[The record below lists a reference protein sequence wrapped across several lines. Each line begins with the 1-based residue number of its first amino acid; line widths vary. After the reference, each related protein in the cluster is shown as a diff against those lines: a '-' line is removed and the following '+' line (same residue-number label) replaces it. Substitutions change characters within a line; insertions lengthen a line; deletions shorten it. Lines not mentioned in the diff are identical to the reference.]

1 MIWRNFKVSFFI
13 AKYDSFFKN
22 NSYNR
27 WLNKRKDY
35 VMNYY
40 EKIKNELINNEVYK
54 KVKDYS
60 KNRSDLNTY
69 YKVGKLL
76 NDAGKSYGEGI
87 IKKYSMRLE
96 TDLGKKYNERTLRRF
111 RQFYN
116 LFNKQ
121 KWSTVSTKL
130 LWSNYVELFKMD
142 DINKINYYIKITE
155 EQNLSVRKLRDR
167 IKSREYERLDDNTK
181 EKLINKEKVNAGD
194 LIKDPIFIKNKF
206 DTGKISEKMLMS
218 FILEDIPSFLKQLG
232 EGFTFI
238 ENEYPIK
245 IGNRYNYIDMLL
257 YNIYDNCYVV
267 IELKINEIKKEHIGQ
282 VETYMNVIDKNLR
295 TINQSP
301 TIGII
306 VCKKKNGYL
315 FKYVTNKKIYER
327 EYELV

>member
-1 MIWRNFKVSFFI
+1 M
-13 AKYDSFFKN
+13 
-22 NSYNR
+22 
-27 WLNKRKDY
+27 DY
-35 VMNYY
+35 YK
-40 EKIKNELINNEVYK
+40 KIKNELINNEVYK

-87 IKKYSMRLE
+87 IKKYSDRLTKE
-96 TDLGKKYNERTLRRF
+96 LGKGYGLSNLKNMRK
-111 RQFYN
+111 FYN
-116 LFNKQ
+116 VAKSQSLIGQ
-121 KWSTVSTKL
+121 LSWTHYCIL
-130 LWSNYVELFKMD
+130 LPLN

-181 EKLINKEKVNAGD
+181 SKLINKEKVNVGD
-194 LIKDPIFIKNKF
+194 LIKDPILIRNKF
-206 DTGKISEKMLMS
+206 DTNKISEKMLLETILDNLEEFLSEFGDGYS
-218 FILEDIPSFLKQLG
+218 FIKS
-232 EGFTFI
+232 
-238 ENEYPIK
+238 EYPIK
-245 IGNRYNYIDMLL
+245 IGDRYNYIDMLL
-257 YNIYDNCYVV
+257 YNIYDNCYAV

-282 VETYMNVIDKNLR
+282 IETYMNVIDKNLK
-295 TINQSP
+295 TINQNQ

>member
-1 MIWRNFKVSFFI
+1 
-13 AKYDSFFKN
+13 
-22 NSYNR
+22 
-27 WLNKRKDY
+27 
-35 VMNYY
+35 MNYY
-40 EKIKNELINNEVYK
+40 KKIKNELINNEVYK

-87 IKKYSMRLE
+87 IKKYSDKLTKEFGR
-96 TDLGKKYNERTLRRF
+96 KYNYR
-111 RQFYN
+111 N
-116 LFNKQ
+116 LFIMRKFYIIFKDENVNAMRSQ
-121 KWSTVSTKL
+121 LSWTHYREL
-130 LWSNYVELFKMD
+130 LTLNN
-142 DINKINYYIKITE
+142 INEIKYYIKMAET
-155 EQNLSVRKLRDR
+155 QNLSYRKLRKR
-167 IKSREYERLDDNTK
+167 IKSREYERLDDKTK
-181 EKLINKEKVNAGD
+181 EKLINKEKINAGD
-194 LIKDPIFIKNKF
+194 LINDPILIRNKF
-206 DTGKISEKMLMS
+206 DTDKISEKMLMS
-218 FILEDIPSFLKQLG
+218 FILEDIPGFLKQLG

-245 IGNRYNYIDMLL
+245 IGDRYNYIDILL

-282 VETYMNVIDKNLR
+282 VEMYMNFIDKNLR
-295 TINQSP
+295 TVNQCP

-315 FKYVTNKKIYER
+315 FKYVTNENIYER

>member
-1 MIWRNFKVSFFI
+1 
-13 AKYDSFFKN
+13 
-22 NSYNR
+22 
-27 WLNKRKDY
+27 
-35 VMNYY
+35 MNYY
-40 EKIKNELINNEVYK
+40 KKIKNELINNEVNK

-87 IKKYSMRLE
+87 IKKYSDKLTKEFGR
-96 TDLGKKYNERTLRRF
+96 KYNYR
-111 RQFYN
+111 N
-116 LFNKQ
+116 LFIMRKFYIIFKDENVNALRSQ
-121 KWSTVSTKL
+121 LSWTHYREL
-130 LWSNYVELFKMD
+130 LTLNN
-142 DINKINYYIKITE
+142 INEIKYYIKIAET
-155 EQNLSVRKLRDR
+155 QNLSYRKLRKR
-167 IKSREYERLDDNTK
+167 IKSREYERLDDKTK
-181 EKLINKEKVNAGD
+181 EKLINKEKINAGD
-194 LIKDPIFIKNKF
+194 LINDPILIRNKF
-206 DTGKISEKMLMS
+206 DTDKISEKMLMS

-245 IGNRYNYIDMLL
+245 IGDRYNYIDILL

-282 VETYMNVIDKNLR
+282 IETYMNFIDKNLR
-295 TINQSP
+295 TVNQGP

-315 FKYVTNKKIYER
+315 FKYVTNEKIYER
-327 EYELV
+327 EYKLV

>member
-1 MIWRNFKVSFFI
+1 
-13 AKYDSFFKN
+13 
-22 NSYNR
+22 
-27 WLNKRKDY
+27 
-35 VMNYY
+35 MNYY
-40 EKIKNELINNEVYK
+40 KKIKNELINNEVYK

-87 IKKYSMRLE
+87 IKKYSDKLTKEFGR
-96 TDLGKKYNERTLRRF
+96 KYNYR
-111 RQFYN
+111 N
-116 LFNKQ
+116 LFIMRKFYIIFKDENVNALRSQ
-121 KWSTVSTKL
+121 LSWTHYREL
-130 LWSNYVELFKMD
+130 LTLNN
-142 DINKINYYIKITE
+142 INEMKYYIKMAE
-155 EQNLSVRKLRDR
+155 NQNLSKRKLRER
-167 IKSREYERLDDNTK
+167 IKSREYERLDDKTK
-181 EKLINKEKVNAGD
+181 EKLINKEEINAGD

-206 DTGKISEKMLMS
+206 DTGKISEKMLMP

-245 IGNRYNYIDMLL
+245 IGDRYNYIDMLL

-282 VETYMNVIDKNLR
+282 IETYMNFIDKNLR
-295 TINQSP
+295 TINQGP

-315 FKYVTNKKIYER
+315 FKYVTNENIYER

>member
-1 MIWRNFKVSFFI
+1 
-13 AKYDSFFKN
+13 
-22 NSYNR
+22 
-27 WLNKRKDY
+27 
-35 VMNYY
+35 MNYY
-40 EKIKNELINNEVYK
+40 KKIKNELINNEVYK

-87 IKKYSMRLE
+87 IKKYSDKLTKEFGR
-96 TDLGKKYNERTLRRF
+96 KYNYR
-111 RQFYN
+111 N
-116 LFNKQ
+116 LFIMRKFYIIFKDENVNALRSQ
-121 KWSTVSTKL
+121 LSWTHYREL
-130 LWSNYVELFKMD
+130 LTLNN
-142 DINKINYYIKITE
+142 INEIKYYIKIAET
-155 EQNLSVRKLRDR
+155 QNLSYRKLRER
-167 IKSREYERLDDNTK
+167 IKSREYERLDDKTK
-181 EKLINKEKVNAGD
+181 EKLINKEKINAGD
-194 LIKDPIFIKNKF
+194 LINDPILIRNKF
-206 DTGKISEKMLMS
+206 DTDKISEKMLMS

-245 IGNRYNYIDMLL
+245 IGDRYNYIDMLL

-282 VETYMNVIDKNLR
+282 VEMYMNFKYKNLR
-295 TINQSP
+295 TINQGP

-315 FKYVTNKKIYER
+315 FKFVTNENIYER

>member
-1 MIWRNFKVSFFI
+1 
-13 AKYDSFFKN
+13 
-22 NSYNR
+22 
-27 WLNKRKDY
+27 
-35 VMNYY
+35 MNYY
-40 EKIKNELINNEVYK
+40 NKIKNELINNEVYK

-87 IKKYSMRLE
+87 IKKYSDRLTKE
-96 TDLGKKYNERTLRRF
+96 LGKGYGLSNLKNMRRF
-111 RQFYN
+111 YN
-116 LFNKQ
+116 IAKSQSLIGQ
-121 KWSTVSTKL
+121 LSWTHYCIL
-130 LWSNYVELFKMD
+130 LPLN

-155 EQNLSVRKLRDR
+155 EQNLSVRKLRER
-167 IKSREYERLDDNTK
+167 IKSREYERLDDKTK
-181 EKLINKEKVNAGD
+181 EKLINKEEINAGD
-194 LIKDPIFIKNKF
+194 LIKDPILIRNKF
-206 DTGKISEKMLMS
+206 DTGKISERMLMS

-245 IGNRYNYIDMLL
+245 IGDRYNYIDMLL

-295 TINQSP
+295 TINQGPS
-301 TIGII
+301 IGII

-315 FKYVTNKKIYER
+315 FKYVTNENIYER
-327 EYELV
+327 EYKLV

>member
-1 MIWRNFKVSFFI
+1 
-13 AKYDSFFKN
+13 
-22 NSYNR
+22 
-27 WLNKRKDY
+27 
-35 VMNYY
+35 MNYY

-60 KNRSDLNTY
+60 KNKNDLNTY

-87 IKKYSMRLE
+87 IKKYSNRLTKE
-96 TDLGKKYNERTLRRF
+96 LGKGYGLSNLKNMRRF
-111 RQFYN
+111 YN
-116 LFNKQ
+116 IAKSQ
-121 KWSTVSTKL
+121 TVSDL
-130 LWSNYVELFKMD
+130 LSWSHYVEILKID
-142 DINKINYYIKITE
+142 DINKINYYVRITA
-155 EQNLSVRKLRDR
+155 EQNLSVRKLRQR
-167 IKSREYERLDDNTK
+167 IKSREYERLDDKTK

-245 IGNRYNYIDMLL
+245 IGDRYNYIDMLL
-257 YNIYDNCYVV
+257 YNINDNCYVV

-282 VETYMNVIDKNLR
+282 IETYMNFIDKNLR
-295 TINQSP
+295 TINQGP

>member
-1 MIWRNFKVSFFI
+1 
-13 AKYDSFFKN
+13 
-22 NSYNR
+22 
-27 WLNKRKDY
+27 
-35 VMNYY
+35 MNYY
-40 EKIKNELINNEVYK
+40 KKIKNELINNEVYK

-87 IKKYSMRLE
+87 IKKYSDRLTKE
-96 TDLGKKYNERTLRRF
+96 LGKGYGLSNLKNMRRF
-111 RQFYN
+111 YN
-116 LFNKQ
+116 IAKSQ
-121 KWSTVSTKL
+121 TVSDL
-130 LWSNYVELFKMD
+130 LSWSHYVELLKID

-155 EQNLSVRKLRDR
+155 EQNLSVRKLRER

-194 LIKDPIFIKNKF
+194 LIKDPILIRNKF
-206 DTGKISEKMLMS
+206 DTNKISEKMLLETIMDNLEEFLSEFGDGYS
-218 FILEDIPSFLKQLG
+218 FIKS
-232 EGFTFI
+232 
-238 ENEYPIK
+238 EYPIK
-245 IGNRYNYIDMLL
+245 IGDRYNYIDMLL
-257 YNIYDNCYVV
+257 YKIYDNCYVV

-282 VETYMNVIDKNLR
+282 IETYMNFIDKNLR
-295 TINQSP
+295 TINQGP

-315 FKYVTNKKIYER
+315 FKYVTNEKIYER

>member
-1 MIWRNFKVSFFI
+1 
-13 AKYDSFFKN
+13 
-22 NSYNR
+22 
-27 WLNKRKDY
+27 
-35 VMNYY
+35 MNYY
-40 EKIKNELINNEVYK
+40 NKIKNELINNEVYK

-87 IKKYSMRLE
+87 IKKYSDKLTKEFGR
-96 TDLGKKYNERTLRRF
+96 KYNYR
-111 RQFYN
+111 N
-116 LFNKQ
+116 LFIMRKFYIIFKDENVNAMRSQ
-121 KWSTVSTKL
+121 LSWTHYREL
-130 LWSNYVELFKMD
+130 LTLNN
-142 DINKINYYIKITE
+142 INEIKYYIRISET
-155 EQNLSVRKLRDR
+155 QNLSYRKLRDR

-181 EKLINKEKVNAGD
+181 EKLINKEQVNAGD
-194 LIKDPIFIKNKF
+194 LIKDPILIRNKF
-206 DTGKISEKMLMS
+206 DTNKISEKMLMS

-245 IGNRYNYIDMLL
+245 IGDRYNYIDMLL
-257 YNIYDNCYVV
+257 YNIYDNCYAV

-282 VETYMNVIDKNLR
+282 IETYMNFIDKNLR
-295 TINQSP
+295 TINQDP

-315 FKYVTNKKIYER
+315 FKYVTNEKIYER

>member
-1 MIWRNFKVSFFI
+1 
-13 AKYDSFFKN
+13 
-22 NSYNR
+22 
-27 WLNKRKDY
+27 
-35 VMNYY
+35 MNYY
-40 EKIKNELINNEVYK
+40 NKIKNELINNEVYK

-87 IKKYSMRLE
+87 IKKYSDRLTKE
-96 TDLGKKYNERTLRRF
+96 LGKGYGLSNLKNMRRF
-111 RQFYN
+111 YN
-116 LFNKQ
+116 IAKSQ
-121 KWSTVSTKL
+121 TVSDL
-130 LWSNYVELFKMD
+130 LSWSHYVELLKID
-142 DINKINYYIKITE
+142 DINKINYYIRITE
-155 EQNLSVRKLRDR
+155 EQNLSVRKLRKR

-206 DTGKISEKMLMS
+206 DTGKISEKILMS

-282 VETYMNVIDKNLR
+282 VETYMNFIDKNLR
-295 TINQSP
+295 TINQGPS
-301 TIGII
+301 IGII

-315 FKYVTNKKIYER
+315 FKYVTNENIYER
-327 EYELV
+327 EYKLV

>member
-1 MIWRNFKVSFFI
+1 
-13 AKYDSFFKN
+13 
-22 NSYNR
+22 
-27 WLNKRKDY
+27 
-35 VMNYY
+35 MNYY
-40 EKIKNELINNEVYK
+40 KKIKNELINNEVYK

-87 IKKYSMRLE
+87 IKKYSDKLTKEFGR
-96 TDLGKKYNERTLRRF
+96 KYNYR
-111 RQFYN
+111 N
-116 LFNKQ
+116 LFIMRKFYIIFKDENVNALRSQ
-121 KWSTVSTKL
+121 LSWTHYREL
-130 LWSNYVELFKMD
+130 LTLNN
-142 DINKINYYIKITE
+142 INEIKYYIKIAET
-155 EQNLSVRKLRDR
+155 QNLSYRKLRKR
-167 IKSREYERLDDNTK
+167 IKSREYERLDDKTK
-181 EKLINKEKVNAGD
+181 EKLINKEKINAGD
-194 LIKDPIFIKNKF
+194 LINDPILIRNKF
-206 DTGKISEKMLMS
+206 DTDKISEKMLMS

-245 IGNRYNYIDMLL
+245 IGDRYNYIDILL

-282 VETYMNVIDKNLR
+282 IETYMNFIDKNLR
-295 TINQSP
+295 TVNQGP

-315 FKYVTNKKIYER
+315 FKFVTNENIYER
-327 EYELV
+327 EYKLV

>member
-1 MIWRNFKVSFFI
+1 
-13 AKYDSFFKN
+13 
-22 NSYNR
+22 
-27 WLNKRKDY
+27 
-35 VMNYY
+35 MNYY

-87 IKKYSMRLE
+87 IKKYSDRLTKE
-96 TDLGKKYNERTLRRF
+96 LGKGYGLSNLKNMRRF
-111 RQFYN
+111 YN
-116 LFNKQ
+116 IAKSQ
-121 KWSTVSTKL
+121 TVSDL
-130 LWSNYVELFKMD
+130 LSWSHYVELLKID
-142 DINKINYYIKITE
+142 DINKINYYIRITE
-155 EQNLSVRKLRDR
+155 EQNLSVRKLRER
-167 IKSREYERLDDNTK
+167 IKSSEYERLDDNTK
-181 EKLINKEKVNAGD
+181 EKLINKEEINAGD
-194 LIKDPIFIKNKF
+194 LIKDPILIRNKF
-206 DTGKISEKMLMS
+206 DTSKISEKMLLETIMDNLEEFLSEFGDGYS
-218 FILEDIPSFLKQLG
+218 FIKS
-232 EGFTFI
+232 
-238 ENEYPIK
+238 EYPIK
-245 IGNRYNYIDMLL
+245 IGDRYNYIDMLL

-282 VETYMNVIDKNLR
+282 VETYMNFIDKNLK
-295 TINQSP
+295 TINQAP

>member
-1 MIWRNFKVSFFI
+1 
-13 AKYDSFFKN
+13 
-22 NSYNR
+22 
-27 WLNKRKDY
+27 
-35 VMNYY
+35 MNYY

-87 IKKYSMRLE
+87 IKKYSDRLTKE
-96 TDLGKKYNERTLRRF
+96 LGKGYGLSNLKNMRRF
-111 RQFYN
+111 YN
-116 LFNKQ
+116 IAKSQ
-121 KWSTVSTKL
+121 TVSDL
-130 LWSNYVELFKMD
+130 LSWSHYVELLKID

-155 EQNLSVRKLRDR
+155 EQNLSVRKLRKR
-167 IKSREYERLDDNTK
+167 IKSSEYERLDDKTK
-181 EKLINKEKVNAGD
+181 EKLINKEEINAGD
-194 LIKDPIFIKNKF
+194 LIKEPILIRNKF
-206 DTGKISEKMLMS
+206 DTSKISEKMLLETIMDNLEEFLSEFGDGYS
-218 FILEDIPSFLKQLG
+218 FIKS
-232 EGFTFI
+232 
-238 ENEYPIK
+238 EYPIK
-245 IGNRYNYIDMLL
+245 IGDRYNYIDMLL
-257 YNIYDNCYVV
+257 YSIYDNCYAV